1 MLLITSKK
9 SSKIVPG
16 VVMTSNILISALT
29 GTGIGLII
37 GTFTGIKRLR
47 GFGLYYGGFLGGIG
61 SGIQSLLIYPNA
73 EPSFKIIS
81 ILTGIISGGLVA
93 KFFEERTQ

>member
-9 SSKIVPG
+9 SREIVPG
-16 VVMTSNILISALT
+16 IVMTSNILLSTLT
-29 GTGIGLII
+29 GSGIGLII
-37 GTFTGIKRLR
+37 GTFTGIKHLR

-61 SGIQSLLIYPNA
+61 SGLQSLLIYPSA
-73 EPSFKIIS
+73 DPSFKIIS

-93 KFFEERTQ
+93 KFFEEQTQ